1 MLIALVVL
9 FGTTGASAQHT
20 NKLAA
25 ILDGDTKEIR
35 IKQEFT
41 FLNTS
46 QNTLREL
53 YFNDWANAYSSKN
66 TGLAER
72 FAEDFKRSLH
82 LAKKRERGYTKI
94 MSAVDSDYEGLRYER
109 TKEKDIIRIQL
120 NEPVAPNDS
129 TKVFL
134 TYTVKLPP
142 DKFTSFGYDNRN
154 GYYMKDWYLTPAVFD
169 GEWQLY
175 SNKNLEDLY
184 TGLTNTTINFTFP
197 QGTYLASNFKSTH
210 IVNTPQAQQTQLV
223 GKNRKSC
230 EIILSPVKRFI
241 THKTDALTVT
251 SDIEASRYDE
261 ISQGISILKIT
272 EFIADHLGKY
282 PHDHLLVSEID
293 YAKSPL
299 YGLNQLPSFI
309 RPYEDKF
316 QFEMKFLKT
325 ALRSILSESLYLN
338 PRKEQWLN
346 DAIANYLMIAYV
358 EQHYPDQ
365 KLLGKLSKIWGI
377 RSFNL
382 AKMGFNEQYPFL
394 YNLTARTNKD
404 QPLTESNDSLIK
416 FNQKVANKYKA
427 GQGLSYLASFIGKDK
442 VDSSIK
448 TYYRFFKTQRTKTQ
462 DFKSILKRSSDTNI
476 DWFFDTYVST
486 DRKID
491 FKIKNVEKLED
502 SLRVTIKNKEETDV
516 PISLFGLKNDSV
528 VSKYWFTGVDE
539 ISTFTI
545 PRNGEQKL
553 VLNYDQK
560 IPEFNQRDNWK
571 SLGGFLSGNKKLK
584 FTFFR
589 DSENP
594 YYNQVFYVPIVNFN
608 IYDGWTPG
616 LRFYNK
622 TLLQRPFVYD
632 IAPAYSFREK
642 ALVGSGRVSYIK
654 YLSKSGLYVANY
666 SLRGSTSHFN
676 VNSRY
681 STVTPSISFG
691 WRPKYL
697 RSNNRQ
703 SLLFRYVNIFRDLDE
718 GVIAAG
724 DAPETPDYSVF
735 NVRYR
740 NVDNNILDYKSMLV
754 DFQQADKFTK
764 LSLELE
770 YRKLFESN
778 RQFNLRVYA
787 GKFLRNKS
795 DSDFFSF
802 ALDRPT
808 DYLFDYGYLGRSEGS
823 GIYSQQIIIAEGGFK
838 SILDERYRFSNDWLA
853 TVNTSVNLWKWI
865 EVYGDL
871 GYVKNK
877 NLPGKF
883 VYDSGVRLNL
893 VTDYFELYLP
903 FYSNNGWE
911 IAQPDYGEKIRFVV
925 TVDLKTLIGLF
936 TRDWF

>member
-1 MLIALVVL
+1 M
-9 FGTTGASAQHT
+9 Q
-20 NKLAA
+20 
-25 ILDGDTKEIR
+25 EI
-35 IKQEFT
+35 
-41 FLNTS
+41 
-46 QNTLREL
+46 

-66 TGLAER
+66 TGLAKR
-72 FAEDFKRSLH
+72 FAEDFRRSLH
-82 LAKKRERGYTKI
+82 LAKKKERGYTKI
-94 MSAVDSDYEGLRYER
+94 MSAVDSNYEGLRYKR
-109 TKEKDIIRIQL
+109 TKDKDIIRIQL
-120 NEPVAPNDS
+120 NEPLAPNES

-142 DKFTSFGYDNRN
+142 DKFTSFGYDNKN
-154 GYYMKDWYLTPAVFD
+154 GYYLKDWYLTPAIFD

-184 TGLTNTTINFTFP
+184 TGLTNTTLNFTFP
-197 QGTYLASNFKSTH
+197 EGTYLASNFKSTQ
-210 IVNTPQAQQTQLV
+210 IVTTPQGQQTQLV

-230 EIILSPVKRFI
+230 EIILSPEKKFI
-241 THKTDALTVT
+241 THVTDAISVT
-251 SDIEASRYDE
+251 SDIEASRYDK
-261 ISQGISILKIT
+261 ISQGLSIFKIT
-272 EFIADHLGKY
+272 EFIADNLGKY

-316 QFEMKFLKT
+316 QFEMKFFKT
-325 ALRSILSESLYLN
+325 ALRSILAESLYLN

-427 GQGLSYLASFIGKDK
+427 GQGLSYLASYIGKDK

-448 TYYRFFKTQRTKTQ
+448 TFYRFFKTQRTTTQ
-462 DFKSILKRSSDTNI
+462 DFKSILKRSSDVNI

-491 FKIKNVEKLED
+491 FKIKEVEKLVD

-545 PRNGEQKL
+545 PRNGEEKL

-642 ALVGSGRVSYIK
+642 ALVGSGRISYIK

-735 NVRYR
+735 NIRYR

-853 TVNTSVNLWKWI
+853 TMNTSVNLWKWI

-883 VYDSGVRLNL
+883 VYDSGIRLNL

-925 TVDLKTLIGLF
+925 TVDLKTLVGLF